1 MKKKFFYL
9 FLFCVF
15 HSCAQEKYDAK
26 IVQLNQ
32 RIYLY
37 SNPNYFENNKF
48 DSDNEIKNNREV
60 KILGRT
66 NKKELVN
73 QKNDYWYLIK
83 VIFTKRSRNQS
94 ETDDEIGWIHGS
106 NLEINKSFV
115 FQKPQ
120 IPTTLKA
127 KQMDIV
133 DCFGLAMST
142 DETLCDTPDNLYMS
156 GTHYFIDDN
165 FCITYLTYEDG
176 AMLFLISKYSFIDE
190 ILTIKPYDVYYEYSD
205 GDKNTNQLYKGSWQH
220 MGVFSSNILF
230 VGSNIYF
237 SDYSKI
243 EKVDFVARTPKP
255 IKVFSKTE
263 QEIIRNLKVA
273 NKL

>member
-1 MKKKFFYL
+1 MKKKLFYL
-9 FLFCVF
+9 FLFCTF
-15 HSCAQEKYDAK
+15 QSCAQEKYDAT
-26 IVQLNQ
+26 IIQLNQ

-48 DSDNEIKNNREV
+48 DSDNEIKNNQGV

-66 NKKELVN
+66 NKKALEN

-83 VIFTKRSRNQS
+83 VLFTHRNGNNS
-94 ETDDEIGWIHGS
+94 ETDEEIGWIHGS
-106 NLEINKSFV
+106 NLAINKSFV

-120 IPTTLKA
+120 IPTTLKS
-127 KQMDIV
+127 KQIDIV
-133 DCFGLAMST
+133 DCYGLSMST
-142 DETLCDTPDNLYMS
+142 DETLCDTPDEVYMS

-190 ILTIKPYDVYYEYSD
+190 VLTINPFDVYYEYFD
-205 GDKNTNQLYKGSWQH
+205 GDKNTNQLYRGSSQH
-220 MGVFSSNILF
+220 MEPFSLNMLL
-230 VGSNIYF
+230 VGPNIYF
-237 SDYSKI
+237 SDYSKV
-243 EKVDFVARTPKP
+243 EKVDFVGKTPKP
-255 IKVFSKTE
+255 IKVFSKAE
-263 QEIIRNLKVA
+263 QEIIRHLKVA